1 MKAIN
6 KRSILIHIILSL
18 IVMLFIISAS
28 VVITLNFRPLYY
40 FDIGH
45 LNIAETT
52 GMSEEE
58 IRENYDALIDYN
70 SVFFRESLEFPSF
83 PMSDSGRIHFEEVK
97 NIFVLFQYMFIVTL
111 ILGAFGIWYMTR
123 KKSYL
128 YLKLTSILT
137 VVIPAVLGLFI
148 ASNWDRA
155 FVMFHK
161 LVFNNDYW
169 IFDYHT
175 DPVITILPDTFF
187 LHCGILI
194 LAGVVFGSLICFI
207 VYRRLKKKG

>member
-1 MKAIN
+1 
-6 KRSILIHIILSL
+6 
-18 IVMLFIISAS
+18 
-28 VVITLNFRPLYY
+28 
-40 FDIGH
+40 
-45 LNIAETT
+45 
-52 GMSEEE
+52 MSEEE

-137 VVIPAVLGLFI
+137 VVIPLSWACLSPQTGTVRSSCSTNWYSTMITGFLITIRTLSLPYYRTHFFCTAGSSFWQALSLAVLY
-148 ASNWDRA
+148 
-155 FVMFHK
+155 V
-161 LVFNNDYW
+161 
-169 IFDYHT
+169 
-175 DPVITILPDTFF
+175 
-187 LHCGILI
+187 
-194 LAGVVFGSLICFI
+194 SLCI
-207 VYRRLKKKG
+207 VD